1 MTHIG
6 KPPCDEGVARSL
18 PFAEHA
24 DAATRRW
31 VLVAAILASGM
42 GFVDGTL
49 VNVAL
54 PAIQKSLGANLAQAQ
69 WVVEAYML
77 LLSALLLVGGALGD
91 RHGRRRVFA
100 IGVAIFTAASV
111 ACAAAPNVQVLIG
124 ARAVQGVGAALLTP
138 GSLALVSANFPE
150 NERGRAI
157 GIWSGFSGIA
167 TAFGPVLGGFLVDH
181 LSWRW
186 AFLVNVP
193 LGLAVLLVAWRR
205 LPESR
210 APAGPADTAGATLA
224 TLALGGIVVAFIEA
238 PARGWTSATVL
249 AAGAVGV
256 VATAA
261 FLLVEHR
268 RQAPMLP
275 LDVFRVRD
283 FAVANGLTLLLY
295 AALGG
300 GLFWLPIV
308 LIRAHGYS
316 AAAAGATLVP
326 FILVMFLLSGW
337 AGHLVD
343 RVGPRLPLVVGP
355 AIAAVGFALL
365 AVPGEHARSY
375 WTAFFPAVLVLG
387 IGMAVTVAPLT
398 TTVMNAVGPERAGIA
413 SGINN
418 AVARAAGLLAIAV
431 FGVVVVAA
439 GSDLVA
445 GFRHVMLAS
454 GALALLAS
462 TSAWAMRGARPQRGK
477 APPSSVNRR

>member
-205 LPESR
+205 LPECR
-210 APAGPADTAGATLA
+210 APAARQGAA
-224 TLALGGIVVAFIEA
+224 VEREQALGPVHTKGM
-238 PARGWTSATVL
+238 PA
-249 AAGAVGV
+249 
-256 VATAA
+256 
-261 FLLVEHR
+261 
-268 RQAPMLP
+268 
-275 LDVFRVRD
+275 
-283 FAVANGLTLLLY
+283 
-295 AALGG
+295 
-300 GLFWLPIV
+300 
-308 LIRAHGYS
+308 
-316 AAAAGATLVP
+316 
-326 FILVMFLLSGW
+326 
-337 AGHLVD
+337 
-343 RVGPRLPLVVGP
+343 
-355 AIAAVGFALL
+355 
-365 AVPGEHARSY
+365 
-375 WTAFFPAVLVLG
+375 
-387 IGMAVTVAPLT
+387 
-398 TTVMNAVGPERAGIA
+398 
-413 SGINN
+413 
-418 AVARAAGLLAIAV
+418 
-431 FGVVVVAA
+431 
-439 GSDLVA
+439 
-445 GFRHVMLAS
+445 
-454 GALALLAS
+454 
-462 TSAWAMRGARPQRGK
+462 
-477 APPSSVNRR
+477 